1 MATKKATTSKYLDL
15 ISKTSKDV
23 EQELI
28 DLSVEQAQNTLEQ
41 GTLSVKSEL
50 LKEQGLVKQAEINV
64 GNAERDLNAAKAS
77 QPFNVQAI
85 LNARVQVLKAKQTV
99 ETATSSLK
107 QVQDAYDYLVG
118 LKTELF

>member
-15 ISKTSKDV
+15 ISKTYKDV

-107 QVQDAYDYLVG
+107 QVQDAYDYLVS

>member
-64 GNAERDLNAAKAS
+64 GIAERDLNAAKAS

-107 QVQDAYDYLVG
+107 QVQDAYDYLVS

>member
-107 QVQDAYDYLVG
+107 QVQDAYDYLVS